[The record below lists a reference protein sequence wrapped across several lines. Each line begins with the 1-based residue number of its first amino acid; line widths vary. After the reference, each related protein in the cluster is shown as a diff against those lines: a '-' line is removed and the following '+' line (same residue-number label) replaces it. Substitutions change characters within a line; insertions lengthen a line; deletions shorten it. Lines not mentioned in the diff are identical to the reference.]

1 MNKPVKTAEED
12 EERAASACGMK
23 YKLRPYQQE
32 ASDAA
37 VEFFESKEQY
47 NALMVLATGA
57 GKSLCIADIAYRL
70 GGKVLILSPSKEILE
85 QNYAKLKSYG
95 VEDIAIYSA
104 SCNEKE
110 ISRITFA
117 TIGSIIRKKEKFD
130 KFRAIIIDE
139 AHVCNAKEGMYKEFL
154 THVRRKV
161 LGLTATP
168 YRLSSQQGKVVKG
181 EFKPMPFRKGRQMYD
196 KSIENR
202 CIEKMLT
209 RTVPKMFQKII
220 YQVPIQTLL
229 EQGYLARLRYFPMP
243 VVDTAKVKRNS
254 TGQDFDDRS
263 LMDEMIRCGYLD
275 KVEEIVTRLLH
286 PKSADNKRHGILVF
300 TKFIDESEE
309 LCQRIP
315 DSAMV
320 SGETPKN
327 EREQILEDFKTG
339 KVKVLFNCSVLTT
352 GFDYPALDTVV
363 MARPTMSLAMWYQI
377 CGRAIRP
384 YEGKNGWIID
394 LCGNIERFGEV
405 ENLQLVNDD
414 KGLPAYIGY
423 VGGEWK
429 YLTGVYY

>member
-1 MNKPVKTAEED
+1 
-12 EERAASACGMK
+12 MK

-37 VEFFESKEQY
+37 VEFFRSKEQY

-95 VEDIAIYSA
+95 VDDIAIYSA
-104 SCNEKE
+104 SCGCKE

-117 TIGSIIRKKEKFD
+117 TIGSIIRKKDEFNKF
-130 KFRAIIIDE
+130 KAIIIDE
-139 AHVCNAKEGMYKEFL
+139 CDTVNAKEGMYKEFL
-154 THVRRKV
+154 THVKRKI

-168 YRLSSQQGKVVKG
+168 YRLYSQQGKMVNGV
-181 EFKPMPFRKGRQMYD
+181 FKPMPFKKGQNKYT
-196 KSIENR
+196 KGIENK
-202 CIEKMLT
+202 CMEKVLT

-229 EQGYLARLRYFPMP
+229 EKGYLSRLRYFSM
-243 VVDTAKVKRNS
+243 KIMNLENVKRNT
-254 TGQDFDDRS
+254 TGQDFDDKS
-263 LMDEMIRCGYLD
+263 LFDEMQRSNYIEQLAG
-275 KVEEIVTRLLH
+275 IVDRLLH
-286 PKSADNKRHGILVF
+286 PKDPADKRNGILVF
-300 TKFIDESEE
+300 TKFTNESEE
-309 LCQRIP
+309 LCKRIP

-320 SGETPKN
+320 SGETPKA
-327 EREQILEDFKTG
+327 EREQILKDFAEG
-339 KVKVLFNCSVLTT
+339 KIKVVCNVGVLVV
-352 GFDYPALDTVV
+352 GYDYPALDTIVI
-363 MARPTMSLAMWYQI
+363 ARPTMSLRWYYQAV
-377 CGRAIRP
+377 GRCLRP
-384 YEGKNGWIID
+384 YEGKKGWVID
-394 LCGNIERFGEV
+394 LGGNIERFGEV
-405 ENLQLVNDD
+405 ENLQLVNDE